1 MRTAYS
7 ERQPTVP
14 TLDGVV
20 SRCRAD
26 TNSKAEPH
34 KYKFDYNTE
43 PFSFEVTRMG
53 PAAAP
58 NEPALWNTTGLRML
72 YKDQYLELT
81 SWVPPTSTVYGLG
94 ERISSSG
101 VRPFHAPSAFL
112 SRVFEG
118 WLWPLALLQTYCLCA
133 SKLCTEVCSFL
144 IYLMLARRVCMQGGH
159 DVRCAQ
165 STLSR

>member
-1 MRTAYS
+1 MRTAYF

-14 TLDGVV
+14 ALDGVV

-81 SWVPPTSTVYGLG
+81 SWVPPTSTIYGLG

-101 VRPFHAPSAFL
+101 ERPFHAPGALL
-112 SRVFEG
+112 SRVLRAG
-118 WLWPLALLQTYCLCA
+118 RGPLRCCKHTAYVHLLQRC
-133 SKLCTEVCSFL
+133 VP
-144 IYLMLARRVCMQGGH
+144 
-159 DVRCAQ
+159 RCAA
-165 STLSR
+165 SLHT